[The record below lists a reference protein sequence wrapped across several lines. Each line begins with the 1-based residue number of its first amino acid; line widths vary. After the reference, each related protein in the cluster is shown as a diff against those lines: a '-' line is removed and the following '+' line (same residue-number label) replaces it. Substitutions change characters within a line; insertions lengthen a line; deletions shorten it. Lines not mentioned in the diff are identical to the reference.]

1 MKKHTLLSIL
11 LVLFSIGAM
20 AQQISETKHGLR
32 IDAMG
37 SNPTTELTVY
47 APSIIRVTKYADGLA
62 EMPEK
67 KSFSVIMQPCKDKKG
82 WSVKGNTLRTSCLT
96 VTVDE
101 ATGKICFT
109 DVAGNVLL
117 CEGDVAEVTPIL
129 KGVDKGNYSIKQSFF
144 LDTDE
149 AIYGLGQRRSPKLN
163 QRGESVDIWNS
174 NANIT
179 IPYIASDK
187 GYGLYWDNAG
197 RSRFV
202 DTPQKTTFSSE
213 VAQGVD
219 YYFFYSDGT
228 QDGVIASIR
237 QLTGQATMFPLW
249 TMGHWQCRERYKTSD
264 ELCEVIDKY
273 RELQIPLDGIVQDW
287 QYWGC
292 DSNWNAMDFMNPYY
306 INKVGDGDWAKYLP
320 DDLRPLAE
328 EYVKKGV
335 EPRIKSPQEM
345 IDYAHQQNTHLM
357 ISVWANFGPWTK
369 QYRELEAIG
378 ALYPFDTWPL
388 NRGVKPYDPFNL
400 QAREIYWNY
409 LKELYAMGV
418 DAWWTDSTEP
428 DHFEKPGD
436 EDYLTAAGSWRS
448 VKNAFPLMTNKGIY
462 EHQRQLKGNTK
473 RSFQMT
479 RCSSFG
485 IQHYGAFSWSGDIN
499 SSWDSFKNQIPSGL
513 NYILCGIP
521 YWNTDIGGFFCW
533 DYNNNPRDPFA
544 QELQVRWMQWG
555 CFMPLM
561 RNHCSSP
568 MVNELYRYGK
578 PGHWAFDVQKKY
590 IELRYRLLPYIYSNC
605 GDVVQRSGSMM
616 RALVMDFPKDKRAIN
631 LTDEYLFGR
640 NLLVKPITDPLYTYL
655 DKSRVG
661 HAIYPEVERAAAPV
675 DVYLPAGTDWWDFWS
690 NERYAGGQTVQ
701 RLAPID
707 IMPVY
712 VKAGGIIPFGPEVQY
727 ASEKPWDNL
736 EIRVYPGANGDFI
749 LYEDEGDNY
758 NYEKG
763 DFTEIPFHWDEDH
776 GILIIGARQ
785 GKYKGMLAER
795 NFRIHLVGKDS
806 PSGDIEA
813 NEALTVVTYTGKEVS
828 VKLCEGTVPDG
839 MKDVTASY
847 IANPSFE
854 ADGKAGVKMKP
865 QGWTVDSPTA
875 WWGVNRGEGGGD
887 PAATHGSY
895 VFGVWDGT
903 NNPTASISQV
913 ITSLPKG
920 DYELRVDMHASNS
933 NNAIRVG
940 KQRLFAGKTM
950 VYFRDQI
957 SNPGVG
963 DSYPMQTIKLRFTQ
977 TVDKVPLTIGVATD
991 GAPAET
997 WFKIDNF
1004 RLYRVEM

>member
-1 MKKHTLLSIL
+1 MKKHITSVALMMAMSL
-11 LVLFSIGAM
+11 GAM
-20 AQQISETKHGLR
+20 AQHVSETKHGLR
-32 IDAMG
+32 IDAAG
-37 SNPTTELTVY
+37 DRPTTELTVY

-62 EMPEK
+62 TMPAK
-67 KSFSVIMQPCKDKKG
+67 TSFSVIMQPSKEKG
-82 WSVKGNTLRTSCLT
+82 AWSVTDNTLRTSCLT

-101 ATGKICFT
+101 ATGKVCFS
-109 DVAGNVLL
+109 DVTGNVLL
-117 CEGDVAEVTPIL
+117 REGAVAEVTPIHN
-129 KGVDKGNYSIKQSFF
+129 GVDKGNYSIRQSFS
-144 LDTDE
+144 LEADE
-149 AIYGLGQRRSPKLN
+149 AVFGLGQRRSPKLN
-163 QRGESVDIWNS
+163 QRGESIDIWNG

-197 RSRFV
+197 RSRFE
-202 DTPQKTTFSSE
+202 DTPHHTTFSSE

-219 YYFFYSDGT
+219 YYFFYDDGT
-228 QDGVIASIR
+228 QDGVIAAIR

-306 INKVGDGDWAKYLP
+306 INKVGDEKWAKYLP

-328 EYVKKGV
+328 EYVRKGI

-345 IDYAHQQNTHLM
+345 IDYAHKQNTHLM
-357 ISVWANFGPWTK
+357 ISIWANFGPWTQ

-388 NRGVKPYDPFNL
+388 NRGVKPYDPFNP
-400 QAREIYWNY
+400 QARDIYWDH
-409 LKELYAMGV
+409 LKELYAMGI

-436 EDYLTAAGSWRS
+436 GDHLTAAGSWRS
-448 VKNAFPLMTNKGIY
+448 VKNAFPLMTNKGVY
-462 EHQRQLKGNTK
+462 EHQRQLKGNAK

-499 SSWDSFKNQIPSGL
+499 SCWDSFKNQIPSGL

-568 MVNELYRYGK
+568 MVNELYRYAV
-578 PGHWAFDVQKKY
+578 PGHWAFDVQKQY

-616 RALVMDFPKDKRAIN
+616 RALVMDFPRDKRAIN

-655 DKSRVG
+655 DDSKSG

-675 DVYLPAGTDWWDFWS
+675 EVYLPEGTGWWDFWS
-690 NERYAGGQTVQ
+690 NAFHAGGQTIQ
-701 RLAPID
+701 RVAPID

-712 VKAGGIIPFGPEVQY
+712 VKAGSIIPFGPAVQY
-727 ASEKPWDNL
+727 AAEKPWDDL

-758 NYEKG
+758 NYEQG
-763 DFTEIPFHWDEDH
+763 AFTEIPLRWDDDH
-776 GILIIGARQ
+776 GTLIIGDRR
-785 GKYKGMLAER
+785 GKYKGMLKER
-795 NFRIHLVGKDS
+795 QFRIHLVGLDS
-806 PSGDIEA
+806 PSGDTPA
-813 NEALTVVTYTGKEVS
+813 PTYTTVHYAGREVR
-828 VKLCEGTVPDG
+828 VKLCEGIVPDG
-839 MKDVTASY
+839 MDDVTHH
-847 IANPSFE
+847 IINPSFE
-854 ADGKAGVKMKP
+854 ADGRRGNKFAP
-865 QGWTVDSPTA
+865 IGWSVVSPTH
-875 WWGVNRGEGGGD
+875 WWGINEGRGGGE
-887 PAATHGSY
+887 PPATHGKY
-895 VFGVWDGT
+895 IFGVWDGANT
-903 NNPTASISQV
+903 STASISQV
-913 ITSLPKG
+913 LTSLPAG

-933 NNAIRVG
+933 SSAIRVG
-940 KQRLFAGKTM
+940 CQRLFAGDTT

-963 DSYPMQTIKLRFTQ
+963 DSYPMQTLKLRFTQ
-977 TVDKVPLTIGVATD
+977 KTDKAPLTIGVATD

-997 WFKIDNF
+997 WFKVDNF
-1004 RLYRVEM
+1004 RLYRVVEE